1 MSSSCIAFNVA
12 IGFFNFK
19 NSSQREPSKKRL
31 GHISIVMHAAR
42 AHKEKKKKKKQYFN
56 TTAAPQKNHYTTRN
70 RTNTRPFRNTV
81 EAAPKGPICR
91 LE

>member
-1 MSSSCIAFNVA
+1 
-12 IGFFNFK
+12 
-19 NSSQREPSKKRL
+19 
-31 GHISIVMHAAR
+31 MHAAR

-81 EAAPKGPICR
+81 EAAPKGPAFCF
-91 LE
+91 LNY